1 MLKTFD
7 NTQFKEGEI
16 EMRNKFRMFLL
27 SQVLS
32 IMMFMPVVIA
42 WSQDILS
49 SVLSAPVNLT
59 SENEAL
65 QVKKQEIARQI
76 KTIQIPF
83 IANNGQVDKQVKFYA
98 STFGGTVFVTK
109 EGEIVYALPAGSGE
123 LNTKVKG

>member
-1 MLKTFD
+1 
-7 NTQFKEGEI
+7 
-16 EMRNKFRMFLL
+16 
-27 SQVLS
+27 
-32 IMMFMPVVIA
+32 MPVVIA

-76 KTIQIPF
+76 KRIQIPF